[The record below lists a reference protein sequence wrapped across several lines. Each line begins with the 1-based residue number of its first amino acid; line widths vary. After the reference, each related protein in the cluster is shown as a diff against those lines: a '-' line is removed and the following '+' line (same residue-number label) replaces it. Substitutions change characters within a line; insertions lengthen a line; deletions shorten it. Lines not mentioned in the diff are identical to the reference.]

1 MKIDYN
7 EVFTNATVKVV
18 EDAAIGVWGKIKDF
32 FKDVNAHD
40 SIRLGSAY
48 EKYLENTQN
57 KYSKTKTLIYKKI
70 PKDLYTFYECIGVE
84 YNGEVIDT
92 ASVKNIIKVNNKV
105 IITGTGGIGKTTL
118 LKHLFLNSIKDTNY
132 IPVLLE
138 LRSLNTSGDN
148 ISLFDAVFKNL
159 VDNGF
164 KMEEKYF
171 EYSMQEGGYIILFD
185 GFDEV
190 NKEKEQIVTK
200 EIINLAGKYPDNKYI
215 ISSRPT
221 DSFVGWNDFV
231 EMQSMN
237 LTKEQA
243 LDLISKI
250 EFENSVKQR
259 FYKEL
264 DENLYEKYES
274 FASNPLLLT
283 MMLLTFDSR
292 AAIPDKLNDFYEQA
306 FATLFN
312 MHDATKD
319 AYVRDI
325 RCKLGYENFKMVF
338 AYFCFKSYFEGDF
351 EFTDVSLRKYLEQ
364 CKQKFCDIDF
374 EIDDFQTDLI
384 KSVCMLIKE
393 GIFYRFSHRSFQ
405 EYFAAWYTCKLTDE
419 VQYELL
425 TGWIKESSGLKTEQY
440 FQMLFDLQGEKFN
453 KIILLPGLKLLN
465 KRYEND
471 GFSMKILKY
480 LFKGVSIN
488 RSRVSNESMF
498 SFSLPIKNTYL
509 CNIIQMTCNFN
520 RYEFPAI
527 NKEQEKIQA
536 EKFRDYSRGKTIYFS
551 KVLERISEEELL
563 ESLQWFK
570 ARIDFCIDVY
580 KKICIKKGS
589 KKKTTKDIL
598 SEI

>member
-118 LKHLFLNSIKDTNY
+118 LKHLFLNSIKETNY

-237 LTKEQA
+237 LTKKQA

-498 SFSLPIKNTYL
+498 GFSLPIKNTYL

>member
-171 EYSMQEGGYIILFD
+171 EYSMQEGGYIIVFD

-237 LTKEQA
+237 LTKKQA

-498 SFSLPIKNTYL
+498 GFSLPIKNTYL

>member
-306 FATLFN
+306 FAILFN

-520 RYEFPAI
+520 RYEFLAI

>member
-1 MKIDYN
+1 MKVDYN

-40 SIRLGSAY
+40 SIRLGNAY

-57 KYSKTKTLIYKKI
+57 KYSKTKTLIYKKV

-185 GFDEV
+185 GLDEV
-190 NKEKEQIVTK
+190 NKEKEQVVTK

-215 ISSRPT
+215 VSSRPT

-325 RCKLGYENFKMVF
+325 RCKLGYENFKMIF

-471 GFSMKILKY
+471 GFSMKMLKY
-480 LFKGVSIN
+480 LIKGVSVN
-488 RSRVSNESMF
+488 KTKVSNESIF
-498 SFSLPIKNTYL
+498 GFSLPIKNTYL

>member
-237 LTKEQA
+237 LTKKQA

-498 SFSLPIKNTYL
+498 GFSLPIKNTYL

>member
-580 KKICIKKGS
+580 KKICIKKGN

>member
-18 EDAAIGVWGKIKDF
+18 VDAAIGVWGKIKDF

>member
-138 LRSLNTSGDN
+138 LRSLNMSGDN

>member
-1 MKIDYN
+1 MKVDYN

-40 SIRLGSAY
+40 SIRLGNAY

-57 KYSKTKTLIYKKI
+57 KYSKTKTLIYKKV

-185 GFDEV
+185 GLDEV
-190 NKEKEQIVTK
+190 NKEKEQVVTK

-215 ISSRPT
+215 VSSRPT

-325 RCKLGYENFKMVF
+325 RCKLGYENFKMIF

-471 GFSMKILKY
+471 GFSMKMLR
-480 LFKGVSIN
+480 L
-488 RSRVSNESMF
+488 
-498 SFSLPIKNTYL
+498 
-509 CNIIQMTCNFN
+509 
-520 RYEFPAI
+520 
-527 NKEQEKIQA
+527 
-536 EKFRDYSRGKTIYFS
+536 
-551 KVLERISEEELL
+551 
-563 ESLQWFK
+563 
-570 ARIDFCIDVY
+570 
-580 KKICIKKGS
+580 
-589 KKKTTKDIL
+589 
-598 SEI
+598 